1 MKVFLPGG
9 AGLVGLNLIALL
21 QSNHPDWELLVV
33 DKKAKA
39 VAIARELFPKITF
52 LLEDLTQTT
61 GQQWSAAIR
70 GCDACVMLQAEI
82 GNTDPSQFELNNVRS
97 TEVVLEQL
105 ALAGIRR
112 LVHVS
117 SSVVNS
123 VATDLYTQ
131 TKRSQEQLV
140 LQQWSDAVVLRPTL
154 MFGWFDR
161 KHLGWLARFMQKLP
175 LFPIPGSGRFIR
187 QPLYVGDFCMLIQR
201 CLEDPTLQGTYDI
214 TGLEKVSYLSLMRQL
229 RRAVSSRTWIIHLP
243 ITLFG
248 FLLQV
253 WALISH
259 QPAFTRSQLKAL
271 TAGDEFEVI
280 DWPGIFAVTPTPL
293 ANALRITYQDPR
305 YSSVE
310 MPF

>member
-21 QSNHPDWELLVV
+21 QGSHPDWELLVV
-33 DKKAKA
+33 DKKREA
-39 VAIARELFPKITF
+39 VAIAKKLFPRVSF
-52 LLEDLTQTT
+52 LLEDLTQTDS
-61 GQQWSAAIR
+61 QQWPMAIR
-70 GCDACVMLQAEI
+70 GCGACVMLQAEI
-82 GNTDPSQFELNNVRS
+82 GNTDPRQFVRNNVRS

-105 ALAGIRR
+105 RLAAIPR

-131 TKRSQEQLV
+131 TKRSQEELV
-140 LQQWSDAVVLRPTL
+140 LQQWPDAVVLRPTL

-161 KHLGWLARFMQKLP
+161 KHLGWLARFMHRLP

-201 CLEDPTLQGTYDI
+201 CLEDPALQGTYDI

-229 RRAVSSRTWIIHLP
+229 RKAVNARTWIMHLP
-243 ITLFG
+243 IPLFG
-248 FLLQV
+248 FLLQL
-253 WALISH
+253 WAVISR

-280 DWPGIFAVTPTPL
+280 NWPGIFAVTPTPL
-293 ANALRITYQDPR
+293 VEALRVTYQDPR
-305 YSSVE
+305 FSQVE